1 MSVFTILKN
10 NFYRIISK
18 KAIIINTI
26 IFVPLMIMAAVYF
39 TDKMEIKGTIAVVS
53 ENKFVNLNTKYLKV
67 KVLDKKPKMSELL
80 LNKYDAVLEDKG
92 NGKIQITTI
101 KGDKFKNTIE
111 NYLKAPQNINANLDI
126 GEKRGVGTNILGF
139 LIMIILVQS
148 VALMI
153 LYPEDRDF
161 KTFRRILI
169 SPVSE
174 GKYLLA
180 QGIFNFII
188 IYISVFLAIV
198 IAKVVFNVNIGFSYG
213 NLAILLSIIT
223 FLGTAFALFITSAID
238 DLESSLML
246 GSVIITLTSILSG
259 SFYSFSDNNKILD
272 TIINILPQKSY
283 LTLVQGVENGKNILS
298 YKLELSYIVIL
309 ILVLFTLASL
319 MTKNSFKTGKY

>member
-1 MSVFTILKN
+1 MSVFAILKN
-10 NFYRIISK
+10 NFYRVISK
-18 KAIIINTI
+18 KSIIVTTI

-39 TDKMEIKGTIAVVS
+39 TGKMEIKGTIAVVF
-53 ENKFVNLNTKYLKV
+53 ENKSVNLNTKHLNV
-67 KVLDKKPKMSELL
+67 KMLDKRPNISELL

-101 KGDKFKNTIE
+101 KGEKFKNTIK
-111 NYLKAPQNINANLDI
+111 NYLKLPQNIKGNIDI

-148 VALMI
+148 VGLMV

-161 KTFRRILI
+161 KTFRRMLV

-188 IYISVFLAIV
+188 IYIPVFLAIV
-198 IAKVVFNVNIGFSYG
+198 ITKAVFNVNIGFSYG

-259 SFYSFSDNNKILD
+259 SFYSFSDNNFD
-272 TIINILPQKSY
+272 P
-283 LTLVQGVENGKNILS
+283 
-298 YKLELSYIVIL
+298 
-309 ILVLFTLASL
+309 
-319 MTKNSFKTGKY
+319 

>member
-1 MSVFTILKN
+1 MSAFTILKN

-18 KAIIINTI
+18 KSIIINTI

-53 ENKFVNLNTKYLKV
+53 ENKSVNLNTKYLKV

-111 NYLKAPQNINANLDI
+111 NYLKSPQNINKNIDI

-139 LIMIILVQS
+139 LIMIILIQS
-148 VALMI
+148 VGLMVM
-153 LYPEDRDF
+153 YPEDRDF

-188 IYISVFLAIV
+188 IYIPVFLAIV
-198 IAKVVFNVNIGFSYG
+198 ITKAVFNVDIGFSYD

-223 FLGTAFALFITSAID
+223 FLGTAFALFITSAIG

-259 SFYSFSDNNKILD
+259 SFHSFSDNNKILD
-272 TIINILPQKSY
+272 IIINILPQKSY

-319 MTKNSFKTGKY
+319 ITKNSLKTGKY

>member
-1 MSVFTILKN
+1 MSVFAILKN
-10 NFYRIISK
+10 NFHRVISK
-18 KAIIINTI
+18 KSIIVTTI

-39 TDKMEIKGTIAVVS
+39 TGKMEIKGTIAVVS
-53 ENKFVNLNTKYLKV
+53 ENKSVNLNTKHLNV
-67 KVLDKKPKMSELL
+67 KMLDKRPNISELL

-101 KGDKFKNTIE
+101 KGEKFKNTIK
-111 NYLKAPQNINANLDI
+111 NYLKLPQNIKGNIDI

-148 VALMI
+148 VGLMV

-161 KTFRRILI
+161 KTFRRMLV

-188 IYISVFLAIV
+188 IYIPVFLAIV
-198 IAKVVFNVNIGFSYG
+198 ITKAVFNVNIGFSYG

-272 TIINILPQKSY
+272 MIVNILPQKSY
-283 LTLVQGVENGKNILS
+283 LTLVQGVENGKSILN

-319 MTKNSFKTGKY
+319 MTKKSLKTGKY

>member
-1 MSVFTILKN
+1 MSVFAILKN
-10 NFYRIISK
+10 NFYRVISK
-18 KAIIINTI
+18 KSIIVTTI

-39 TDKMEIKGTIAVVS
+39 TGKMEIKGTIAVVF
-53 ENKFVNLNTKYLKV
+53 ENKSVNLNTKHLNV
-67 KVLDKKPKMSELL
+67 KMLDKRPNISELL

-101 KGDKFKNTIE
+101 KGEKFKNTIK
-111 NYLKAPQNINANLDI
+111 NYLKLPQNIKGNIDI

-148 VALMI
+148 VGLMV

-161 KTFRRILI
+161 KTFRRMLV

-188 IYISVFLAIV
+188 IYIPVFLAIV
-198 IAKVVFNVNIGFSYG
+198 ITKAVFNVNIGFSYG

-272 TIINILPQKSY
+272 MIVNILPQKSY
-283 LTLVQGVENGKNILS
+283 LTLVQGVENGKSILN

-319 MTKNSFKTGKY
+319 MTKKSLKTGKY

>member
-1 MSVFTILKN
+1 MSAFTILKN

-18 KAIIINTI
+18 KSIIINTI

-53 ENKFVNLNTKYLKV
+53 ENKSVNLNTKYLKV

-111 NYLKAPQNINANLDI
+111 NYLKSPQNINKNIDI

-139 LIMIILVQS
+139 LIMIILIQS
-148 VALMI
+148 VGLMVM
-153 LYPEDRDF
+153 YPEDRDF

-188 IYISVFLAIV
+188 IYIPVFLAIV
-198 IAKVVFNVNIGFSYG
+198 ITKAVFNVDIG
-213 NLAILLSIIT
+213 
-223 FLGTAFALFITSAID
+223 
-238 DLESSLML
+238 
-246 GSVIITLTSILSG
+246 
-259 SFYSFSDNNKILD
+259 
-272 TIINILPQKSY
+272 
-283 LTLVQGVENGKNILS
+283 
-298 YKLELSYIVIL
+298 
-309 ILVLFTLASL
+309 
-319 MTKNSFKTGKY
+319 

>member
-18 KAIIINTI
+18 KSIIINTI

-53 ENKFVNLNTKYLKV
+53 ENKSVNLNTKYLKV
-67 KVLDKKPKMSELL
+67 KVLDKKPKMSDLL

-213 NLAILLSIIT
+213 NLAIFLSIIT
-223 FLGTAFALFITSAID
+223 FLATAFALFITSAID

-309 ILVLFTLASL
+309 ILVLFALASL
-319 MTKNSFKTGKY
+319 MTKNSLKTGKY

>member
-18 KAIIINTI
+18 KSIIINTI

-53 ENKFVNLNTKYLKV
+53 ENKSVNLNTKYLKV

-92 NGKIQITTI
+92 NGKIEITTI
-101 KGDKFKNTIE
+101 KGDKFKNTIK
-111 NYLKAPQNINANLDI
+111 NYLKAPQNINKNIDI

-139 LIMIILVQS
+139 LIMIILIQS
-148 VALMI
+148 VGLMVM
-153 LYPEDRDF
+153 YPEDRDF

-188 IYISVFLAIV
+188 IYMPVFLAIV
-198 IAKVVFNVNIGFSYG
+198 ITKAVFNVDIGFSYG

-223 FLGTAFALFITSAID
+223 FLGPAFALFITSAID

-272 TIINILPQKSY
+272 IIIDILPQKSY
-283 LTLVQGVENGKNILS
+283 LILVQGIENGKNILS

-319 MTKNSFKTGKY
+319 MTKNSLKTGKY

>member
-1 MSVFTILKN
+1 
-10 NFYRIISK
+10 
-18 KAIIINTI
+18 
-26 IFVPLMIMAAVYF
+26 
-39 TDKMEIKGTIAVVS
+39 
-53 ENKFVNLNTKYLKV
+53 
-67 KVLDKKPKMSELL
+67 
-80 LNKYDAVLEDKG
+80 
-92 NGKIQITTI
+92 
-101 KGDKFKNTIE
+101 
-111 NYLKAPQNINANLDI
+111 
-126 GEKRGVGTNILGF
+126 
-139 LIMIILVQS
+139 MIILIQS
-148 VALMI
+148 VGLMVM
-153 LYPEDRDF
+153 YPEDRDF

-188 IYISVFLAIV
+188 IYIPVFLAIV
-198 IAKVVFNVNIGFSYG
+198 ITKAVFNVDIGFSYD

-272 TIINILPQKSY
+272 IIINILPQKSY
-283 LTLVQGVENGKNILS
+283 LTLVQGIENGKNILS

-319 MTKNSFKTGKY
+319 ITKNSLKTGKY

>member
-1 MSVFTILKN
+1 MSVFAILKN
-10 NFYRIISK
+10 NFYRVISK
-18 KAIIINTI
+18 KSIIVTTI

-39 TDKMEIKGTIAVVS
+39 TGKMEIKGTIAVVS
-53 ENKFVNLNTKYLKV
+53 ENKSVNLNTKHLNV
-67 KVLDKKPKMSELL
+67 KMLDKRPNISELL

-101 KGDKFKNTIE
+101 KGEKFKNTIK
-111 NYLKAPQNINANLDI
+111 NYLKLPQNIKGNIDI

-148 VALMI
+148 VGLMV

-161 KTFRRILI
+161 KTFRRMLV

-188 IYISVFLAIV
+188 IYIPVFLAIE
-198 IAKVVFNVNIGFSYG
+198 ITKAVFNVNIGFSYG

-272 TIINILPQKSY
+272 MIISILPQKSY
-283 LTLVQGVENGKNILS
+283 LTLVQGVENGKSILN

-319 MTKNSFKTGKY
+319 MTKKSLKTGKY

>member
-1 MSVFTILKN
+1 MSVFAILKN
-10 NFYRIISK
+10 NFYRVISK
-18 KAIIINTI
+18 KSIIVTTI

-39 TDKMEIKGTIAVVS
+39 TGKMEIKGTIAVVS
-53 ENKFVNLNTKYLKV
+53 ENKSVNLNTKHLNV
-67 KVLDKKPKMSELL
+67 KMLDKRPNISELL

-101 KGDKFKNTIE
+101 KGEKFKNTIK
-111 NYLKAPQNINANLDI
+111 NYLKLPQNIKGNIDI
-126 GEKRGVGTNILGF
+126 GEKRGVGTKILGF

-148 VALMI
+148 VGLMV

-161 KTFRRILI
+161 KTFRRMLV

-188 IYISVFLAIV
+188 IYIPVFLAIV
-198 IAKVVFNVNIGFSYG
+198 ITKAVFNVNIGFSYG

-272 TIINILPQKSY
+272 MIVNILPQKSY
-283 LTLVQGVENGKNILS
+283 LTLVQGVENGKSILN

-319 MTKNSFKTGKY
+319 MTKKSLKTGKY

>member
-1 MSVFTILKN
+1 MSVFAILKN
-10 NFYRIISK
+10 NFYRVISK
-18 KAIIINTI
+18 KSIIVTTI

-39 TDKMEIKGTIAVVS
+39 TGKMEIKGTIAVVF
-53 ENKFVNLNTKYLKV
+53 ENKSVNLNTKHLNV
-67 KVLDKKPKMSELL
+67 KMLDKRPNISELL

-101 KGDKFKNTIE
+101 KGEKFKNTIK
-111 NYLKAPQNINANLDI
+111 NYLKLPQNIKGNIDI

-148 VALMI
+148 VGLMV

-161 KTFRRILI
+161 KTFRRMLV

-188 IYISVFLAIV
+188 IYIPVFLAIV
-198 IAKVVFNVNIGFSYG
+198 ITKAVFNVNIGFSYG

-272 TIINILPQKSY
+272 MIVNILPQKSY
-283 LTLVQGVENGKNILS
+283 LTLVKGWKMVKV
-298 YKLELSYIVIL
+298 Y
-309 ILVLFTLASL
+309 
-319 MTKNSFKTGKY
+319 